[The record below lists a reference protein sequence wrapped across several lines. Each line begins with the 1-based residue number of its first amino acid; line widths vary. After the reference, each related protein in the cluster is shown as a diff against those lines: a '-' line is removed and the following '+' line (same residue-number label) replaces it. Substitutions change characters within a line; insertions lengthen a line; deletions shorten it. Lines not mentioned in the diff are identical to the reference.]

1 MIERKIVEVGD
12 AIRDK
17 LRAPSPLSVGDIV
30 LTQMKANFNDM
41 EKDDHYRV
49 LTSMPPDS
57 TVEFL
62 KNTFKITD
70 HHAKRA
76 KCFKKSKVFFQ
87 LQIPSQAGG
96 FLRIHLLKLNSFMKV
111 MKLVGRCQEKKTQSV
126 C

>member
-1 MIERKIVEVGD
+1 MSKLPLLNNLETVNEVLEKLQISKISAKAVEDGKVIERKIVEVGD

-17 LRAPSPLSVGDIV
+17 LRAPLPLSVGDIV
-30 LTQMKANFNDM
+30 MTQMKENFDAM
-41 EKDDHYRV
+41 EKDDQYRV

-76 KCFKKSKVFFQ
+76 KV
-87 LQIPSQAGG
+87 I
-96 FLRIHLLKLNSFMKV
+96 
-111 MKLVGRCQEKKTQSV
+111 
-126 C
+126 